1 MPAAWVAVAKKG
13 IRVSSNAAYTLA
25 PRVEL
30 SEQELFYSLL
40 LHDDRNSRYIL
51 SSDEGGAWHDRALY
65 AAQLPGVR
73 LDPGSSYYL
82 THNGFSGRR
91 RTLEATRQVNAVFLD
106 VDAHG
111 ASKRECRRAV
121 ERARQLVGAAVD
133 EGRLPLPT
141 MVVDS
146 GRGLHLYYV
155 LHRSIPYRV
164 RREGE
169 LQVNAASLEYFADV
183 QKRLAC
189 VLEEVLAGVEGL
201 EVDRAVLDL
210 PRVGRIP
217 GTYNAKAGRY
227 ARLVESSG
235 ALYTLDVLGGYRPAA
250 QAAAT
255 PEAKP
260 VPKHG
265 KVVRFQPLMLSR
277 ITKLAQLQEHRGFD
291 CRGRRELMC
300 FVYYNSAVQLYERS
314 VAMERTEAF
323 NARFTH
329 PLKWEELAGVAS
341 AVDSVVNC
349 KGERGYYP
357 LSAQT
362 LVRLLGLTQEEV
374 DALSFFASKRTAERA
389 AAKEA
394 TRKRREERNAKI
406 VELYTTQGMTQPEVA
421 AAVGCSART
430 VFSVLK
436 EAGITHTQERRKP
449 QGTQQACDEQELS
462 EDGSEIAA
470 EPQLNALPTSE
481 ASLHTQLAT
490 SWHPCLGAVP
500 AGPVVQALEFGAS
513 PSLRLVL
520 RL

>member
-1 MPAAWVAVAKKG
+1 M
-13 IRVSSNAAYTLA
+13 SLNAAYTLA
-25 PRVEL
+25 PRVEM

-51 SSDEGGAWHDRALY
+51 SSDEGGMWRDRALY

-73 LDPGSSYYL
+73 FDGCSNYYL
-82 THNGFSGRR
+82 THNGFSSTR
-91 RTLEATRQVNAVFLD
+91 RTLESTRQVNAVFLD

-111 ASKRECRRAV
+111 SGKLECRRAV
-121 ERARQLVGAAVD
+121 ARANQLLAAAVD

-164 RREGE
+164 PREGT
-169 LQVNAASLEYFADV
+169 LQVNTASLEYFADV
-183 QKRLAC
+183 QRRLAGA
-189 VLEEVLAGVEGL
+189 LAEVLAGVEGL
-201 EVDRAVLDL
+201 EVDRSVLDHA
-210 PRVGRIP
+210 RVGRIP

-227 ARLVESSG
+227 ARLIGSSG
-235 ALYTLDVLGGYRPAA
+235 ALYTLDVLGSYRPAA
-250 QAAAT
+250 QPAPAGE
-255 PEAKP
+255 PKP
-260 VPKHG
+260 APKRG
-265 KVVRFQPLMLSR
+265 KVVRFQPLMHSR

-291 CRGRRELMC
+291 CRGTRELMC

-323 NARFTH
+323 NARFKQ
-329 PLKWEELAGVAS
+329 PLQWEELSGIAS

-362 LVRLLGLTQEEV
+362 LVNKLQLTQAEIDE
-374 DALSFFASKRTAERA
+374 LHFFSSKRTTERA
-389 AAKEA
+389 AAKAA
-394 TRKRREERNAKI
+394 TRQRREERNAKI
-406 VELYTTQGMTQPEVA
+406 VELYTTKGMTQPQVA

-436 EAGITHTQERRKP
+436 EAGITRAQERH
-449 QGTQQACDEQELS
+449 ASAEQEAT
-462 EDGSEIAA
+462 EIQAQAVTAA
-470 EPQLNALPTSE
+470 DPITEFKAAGPKSTSLR
-481 ASLHTQLAT
+481 AQLAT
-490 SWHPCLGAVP
+490 SWHTCLGAVQQPP
-500 AGPVVQALEFGAS
+500 AGELSSPVLVPDWATPAR
-513 PSLRLVL
+513 RLVW

>member
-1 MPAAWVAVAKKG
+1 M
-13 IRVSSNAAYTLA
+13 SSNAAYTLA

-51 SSDEGGAWHDRALY
+51 SSDEGGVWRDRALY
-65 AAQLPGVR
+65 AAQLPGIR
-73 LDPGSSYYL
+73 FDGSSNYYL
-82 THNGFSGRR
+82 THNGFSGSR
-91 RTLEATRQVNAVFLD
+91 RTLECTRQVNAIFLD

-111 ASKRECRRAV
+111 AGKLECRRAV
-121 ERARQLVGAAVD
+121 ARANQLIAAAVD

-164 RREGE
+164 RREGV
-169 LQVNAASLEYFADV
+169 LQVNSASLEYFADV
-183 QKRLAC
+183 QRRLAD
-189 VLEEVLAGVEGL
+189 VLAEVLAGVQGV
-201 EVDRAVLDL
+201 EVDRSVLDHA
-210 PRVGRIP
+210 RVGRVP
-217 GTYNAKAGRY
+217 GTYNARAGRY
-227 ARLVESSG
+227 ARLIGSAG
-235 ALYTLDVLGGYRPAA
+235 ALYTLDVLGSYRPAA
-250 QAAAT
+250 QPA
-255 PEAKP
+255 PKP
-260 VPKHG
+260 APKRG

-277 ITKLAQLQEHRGFD
+277 VAKLAQLQEYRNFD

-300 FVYYNSAVQLYERS
+300 FVFYNSAVQLYERS

-323 NARFTH
+323 NARFKQ
-329 PLKWEELAGVAS
+329 PLQWEELAGIAS

-362 LVRLLGLTQEEV
+362 LIDKLQLTQTEIDE
-374 DALSFFASKRTAERA
+374 LRFFSSKRTAERA
-389 AAKEA
+389 AAKAA
-394 TRKRREERNAKI
+394 TRQRREERNAKI
-406 VELYTTQGMTQPEVA
+406 VELYTAQGMTQPEVA

-436 EAGITHTQERRKP
+436 EAGITRAQERRSSEPASAAINEAVSVVSKP
-449 QGTQQACDEQELS
+449 ATDTQLS
-462 EDGSEIAA
+462 AF
-470 EPQLNALPTSE
+470 PTHPTFSRP
-481 ASLHTQLAT
+481 QLAT
-490 SWHPCLGAVP
+490 SWHPCLG
-500 AGPVVQALEFGAS
+500 VVRRLAAEVFFA
-513 PSLRLVL
+513 PTAPRLVL